1 MFMMILPTISLTITI
16 IILIFI
22 SFWLYSLW
30 QSFLKHRDNSAKI
43 ILIFVTL
50 LWLQQIYTILIQTNL
65 SFSLGLIEGLTI
77 LKVVERLITLG
88 GILHIFYLS
97 KRGNNE

>member
-1 MFMMILPTISLTITI
+1 MTILPAISLTITV

-30 QSFLKHRDNSAKI
+30 QTFLKYQDNSAKM
-43 ILIFVTL
+43 ILIFVAL
-50 LWLQQIYTILIQTNL
+50 LWIQQIYTILVQTNL
-65 SFSLGLIEGLTI
+65 SFSLGQNETLII
-77 LKVVERLITLG
+77 LKVSERIITLG

-97 KRGNNE
+97 KRNE